1 MKRHLNLTQATLVG
15 LGGIVG
21 GGILALA
28 GVALQSAGPS
38 AVVAFALNAVIAIIT
53 ALSFAEVATSF
64 PQSGGTY
71 TYSKRVLSVTSAFA
85 VGWVVW
91 FASVVAGALYALGFA
106 AYAVEAI
113 AAFRPEWASEA
124 LERFLAVVSVLFYA
138 MLETRN
144 KGGGGGWET
153 IGKMVIFVF
162 LVASG
167 LVALLQAPSGTV
179 ASGMT
184 PFFSGGAHGVF
195 QAMGF
200 TFIAF
205 QGFDLIA
212 TIAGEVEDPGK
223 NLPRSMVGSVVIATV
238 IYLPLLVIVST
249 VGVES
254 GSSIT
259 LMAAE
264 HPDTVFAVATQNY
277 LGVGGYWLVVIAA
290 ILAMVSALQANLV
303 AASKMAKVMATD
315 RTLPRQFQDP
325 RKALT
330 LTVTTM
336 LVFLLLIPDV
346 GAAGAAAGLI
356 FLLSFTLVH
365 WICILARRRGGPD
378 TQGFRVPG
386 FPALP
391 VAGALTCLSLAL
403 FQGYTVPA
411 AGITAAVW
419 LVLGAGLFMTLLANR
434 AVVADAAQ
442 EAQNPQMIKLRGRTP
457 LIMVPVANPEMASA
471 LLEVAHAITPT
482 GAGRVVLMSVVSQGE
497 EQVESTKELI
507 GRTLRLSLH
516 HGLKPEVL
524 LTLADNPWE
533 EIARAC
539 TDHRC
544 ERLLLGLGN
553 LDARD
558 QSPDLSSLIRTVKCD
573 VIVVRA
579 PAGWELTSSRSILVP
594 VAGRGRN
601 DALRARLLTSIAREK
616 QKSIKYLRLLSAD
629 ADEAECRQAEA
640 VLKALGEDEAPH
652 EVDVLARPSASVID
666 DLIEEAKKSDLL
678 VLGLQTTDDVIGGI
692 VSEVAR
698 RCEIPMI
705 IIGHYR

>member
-1 MKRHLNLTQATLVG
+1 MNLTQATLVG

-38 AVVAFALNAVIAIIT
+38 AVVAFALNAVIAVIT
-53 ALSFAEVATSF
+53 ALSFAEMATSF

-113 AAFRPEWASEA
+113 SAFRPDWASEA

-138 MLETRN
+138 MLETRF

-153 IGKMVIFVF
+153 IGKMVIFIF
-162 LVASG
+162 LVLAG
-167 LVALLQAPSGTV
+167 LVAVVQSPSGTV
-179 ASGMT
+179 ASGLT
-184 PFFSGGAHGVF
+184 PFFTGGAMGVF

-212 TIAGEVEDPGK
+212 TVAGEVEDPTR
-223 NLPRSMVGSVVIATV
+223 NLPRAMVGSVLIATAL
-238 IYLPLLVIVST
+238 YLPLLIIVST
-249 VGVES
+249 VGVEAN
-254 GSSIT
+254 SSISA
-259 LMAAE
+259 MAAE
-264 HPDTVFAVATQNY
+264 HPETVFAVATETY
-277 LGVGGYWLVVIAA
+277 LGVTGYWLVVVAA

-303 AASKMAKVMATD
+303 AAAKMAKVMATD
-315 RTLPRQFQDP
+315 RTLPRQFRDP
-325 RKALT
+325 ARALT
-330 LTVTTM
+330 LTVVTM

-365 WICILARRRGGPD
+365 WICILARRRGGSNTP
-378 TQGFRVPG
+378 GFKVPG

-391 VAGALTCLSLAL
+391 VTGALACLGLAM
-403 FQGYTVPA
+403 FQGYAVPA
-411 AGITAAVW
+411 AGITAAIW

-434 AVVADAAQ
+434 AFVADAAQ
-442 EAQNPQMIKLRGRTP
+442 EAMEPGMIRLRGRTP
-457 LIMVPVANPEMASA
+457 LVMVPVANPETASA

-482 GAGRVVLMSVVSQGE
+482 GAGRVVLMSVVSEGE
-497 EQVESTKELI
+497 KQVESTKELI
-507 GRTLRLSLH
+507 GRTLRLSLD
-516 HGLKPEVL
+516 HGLTPEVL
-524 LTLADNPWE
+524 LTLADDPWE

-544 ERLLLGLGN
+544 ESLLLGFGT
-553 LDARD
+553 LDD
-558 QSPDLSSLIRTVKCD
+558 QGQSSDLSGLIRKVNCD

-579 PAGWELTSSRSILVP
+579 PNGWELTSSHSVLVP

-601 DALRARLLTSIAREK
+601 DRLRARLLTSMAREK
-616 QKSIKYLRLLSAD
+616 HKQITYLRLLSAD
-629 ADEAECRQAEA
+629 ATETECRQAEA
-640 VLKALGEDEAPH
+640 GLRVLGEDEVPH
-652 EVDVLARPSASVID
+652 EVEALAKPSASVID
-666 DLIEEAKKSDLL
+666 SLVEEAQKSDLV
-678 VLGLQTTDDVIGGI
+678 VLGLKASDDVIGGI
-692 VSEVAR
+692 VLEVAR
-698 RCEIPMI
+698 RCETPMI

>member
-1 MKRHLNLTQATLVG
+1 MNLIQATLVG

-53 ALSFAEVATSF
+53 ALSFAEMATSF

-71 TYSKRVLSVTSAFA
+71 TYSKKVLSVSSAFA

-113 AAFRPEWASEA
+113 SAFRPEWATEA

-138 MLETRN
+138 FLETRS

-162 LVASG
+162 LVLAG
-167 LVALLQAPSGTV
+167 LVAVLQAPSGTV
-179 ASGMT
+179 ASGLT
-184 PFFSGGAHGVF
+184 PFFTGGAQGVF

-212 TIAGEVEDPGK
+212 TIAGEVKEPGR
-223 NLPRSMVGSVVIATV
+223 NLPRAMVGSVVIATV
-238 IYLPLLVIVST
+238 LYLPLLIIVST
-249 VGVES
+249 VGVEAN
-254 GSSIT
+254 SSIT
-259 LMAAE
+259 AMAAK
-264 HPDTVFAVATQNY
+264 HPETVFAVATQNY
-277 LGVGGYWLVVIAA
+277 LGEAGYWLVVVAA

-303 AASKMAKVMATD
+303 AAAKMAKVMATD
-315 RTLPRQFQDP
+315 RTLPRQFRDP
-325 RKALT
+325 GRALT

-336 LVFLLLIPDV
+336 LIFLLLIPDV

-365 WICILARRRGGPD
+365 WICILARRRGGWD
-378 TQGFRVPG
+378 TPGFKVPG

-391 VAGALTCLSLAL
+391 VTGALTCLGLAL
-403 FQGYTVPA
+403 FQGYAVPA

-434 AVVADAAQ
+434 AAVADAAQ
-442 EAQNPQMIKLRGRTP
+442 EALEPEMIRLRGRTP
-457 LIMVPVANPEMASA
+457 LVMVPVANPETASA

-482 GAGRVVLMSVVSQGE
+482 GAGRVVLMSVVSEGE
-497 EQVESTKELI
+497 KQVDSTKELI
-507 GRTLRLSLH
+507 GRTLRLSLN

-544 ERLLLGLGN
+544 ESLLLGYGN
-553 LDARD
+553 LNA
-558 QSPDLSSLIRTVKCD
+558 QGESGDLSSLIRKVKCD

-579 PAGWELTSSRSILVP
+579 PNGWELSSTRSVLVP
-594 VAGRGRN
+594 VAARGRN
-601 DALRARLLTSIAREK
+601 DTLRARLLTSIAREK
-616 QKSIKYLRLLSAD
+616 QKSIKYLRLLSP
-629 ADEAECRQAEA
+629 EATEMDCRQAESA
-640 VLKALGEDEAPH
+640 LKVLGEDEVPH
-652 EVDVLARPSASVID
+652 EVEVLAKPSAAVID
-666 DLIEEAKKSDLL
+666 SLIEEAEKSDLL
-678 VLGLQTTDDVIGGI
+678 VLGLQTSDDVIGGI
-692 VSEVAR
+692 VLEVAR
-698 RCEIPMI
+698 RCETPII

>member
-1 MKRHLNLTQATLVG
+1 MNLTQATLVG

-28 GVALQSAGPS
+28 GVALLSAGPS
-38 AVVAFALNAVIAIIT
+38 ALIAFSLNAVIAILT
-53 ALSFAEVATSF
+53 ALSFAEMATSF

-71 TYSKRVLSVTSAFA
+71 TYSKRVLSVSSAFA

-106 AYAVEAI
+106 AYAVEALS
-113 AAFRPEWASEA
+113 AFRPDLASES
-124 LERFLAVVSVLFYA
+124 LERFLAVLSVLVYA
-138 MLETRN
+138 LIERRS

-153 IGKMVIFVF
+153 IGKMVIFIF
-162 LVASG
+162 LVGSG
-167 LVALLQAPSGTV
+167 LAVLLMSPKGTV
-179 ASGMT
+179 ANGMR
-184 PFFSGGAHGVF
+184 PFFAGGVQGVF

-212 TIAGEVEDPGK
+212 AIAGEVKDPGR
-223 NLPRSMVGSVVIATV
+223 NLPRSMVGSVVIATLL
-238 IYLPLLVIVST
+238 YLPLLLVVCT
-249 VGVES
+249 VGVKDG
-254 GSSIT
+254 GSIRT
-259 LMAAE
+259 MAE
-264 HPDTVFAVATQNY
+264 VHPETVIAVATQNY
-277 LGVGGYWLVVIAA
+277 LGDVGYWLVVVAA

-303 AASKMAKVMATD
+303 AATRMAGVMAFD
-315 RTLPRQFQDP
+315 RTLPRQFESP
-325 RKALT
+325 GKALA
-330 LTVTTM
+330 LTVVTM
-336 LVFLLLIPDV
+336 TVFLLLIPDL

-365 WICILARRRGGPD
+365 WICILARRRGGD
-378 TQGFRVPG
+378 QTSGFKVPA

-391 VAGALTCLSLAL
+391 ITGAVTCLGLAL
-403 FQGYTVPA
+403 FQGYVVPA
-411 AGITAAVW
+411 AGVTAAIW
-419 LVLGAGLFMTLLANR
+419 LVLGAALFMSLLANR

-442 EAQNPQMIKLRGRTP
+442 EAMAPEMIKLRGRTP
-457 LIMVPVANPEMASA
+457 LVMVPVANPETASA

-482 GAGRVVLMSVVSQGE
+482 RAGKVVLMSVVTEGE

-507 GRTLRLSLH
+507 GRTLHLSLS

-544 ERLLLGLGN
+544 ESLLLGFGN
-553 LDARD
+553 LEA
-558 QSPDLSSLIRTVKCD
+558 QSHTDSLSSLIRKVKCD

-579 PAGWELTSSRSILVP
+579 PKGWELTSSSSVLVP

-601 DALRARLLTSIAREK
+601 DSLRARLLTSLGREQEK
-616 QKSIKYLRLLSAD
+616 KIRYLQLLSAD
-629 ADEAECRQAEA
+629 ADEAHCRHAES
-640 VLKALGEDEAPH
+640 VLKQVAADEVRHPV
-652 EVDVLARPSASVID
+652 EVLARPSENVVN
-666 DLIEEAKKSDLL
+666 DLVSQAAEFDLL
-678 VLGLQTTDDVIGGI
+678 VLGLQSTDDVFGGI
-692 VSEVAR
+692 LPEVAR
-698 RCEIPMI
+698 RCKTPII
-705 IIGHYR
+705 IIGHHS

>member
-1 MKRHLNLTQATLVG
+1 MNLSQATLVG

-28 GVALQSAGPS
+28 GVALLSAGPS

-53 ALSFAEVATSF
+53 ALSFAELATSF

-71 TYSKRVLSVTSAFA
+71 TYSKRVLSVSSAFA

-113 AAFRPEWASEA
+113 SAFRPEWASEG
-124 LERFLAVVSVLFYA
+124 LERFLAVFSVLFYA
-138 MLETRN
+138 MIETRF

-153 IGKMVIFVF
+153 IGKMVIFIF
-162 LVASG
+162 LVLAG
-167 LVALLQAPSGTV
+167 LVALIKAPSGTV

-184 PFFSGGAHGVF
+184 PFFTGGAEGVF

-212 TIAGEVEDPGK
+212 TVAGDVKEPSR
-223 NLPRSMVGSVVIATV
+223 NLPRAMVGSVVIATA
-238 IYLPLLVIVST
+238 IYLPLLIIVST
-249 VGVES
+249 VGVEAS
-254 GSSIT
+254 SSIT
-259 LMAAE
+259 AMAE
-264 HPDTVFAVATQNY
+264 KHPETVFAVATQNY
-277 LGVGGYWLVVIAA
+277 LGVAGYWLVVVAA

-303 AASKMAKVMATD
+303 AAAKMATVMATD
-315 RTLPRQFQDP
+315 RTLPRQFRDSG
-325 RKALT
+325 RALT
-330 LTVTTM
+330 LTVSTM
-336 LVFLLLIPDV
+336 VIFLLLIPDV

-365 WICILARRRGGPD
+365 WICILARRRGGMD
-378 TQGFRVPG
+378 TPGFKVPG

-391 VAGALTCLSLAL
+391 VAGALTCLGLAL
-403 FQGYTVPA
+403 FQGYAVPA
-411 AGITAAVW
+411 AGVTAAVW
-419 LVLGAGLFMTLLANR
+419 LVLGAGLFMTLLENR

-442 EAQNPQMIKLRGRTP
+442 EAMEPGMIKLRGRTP
-457 LIMVPVANPEMASA
+457 LVMVPVANPEMASA
-471 LLEVAHAITPT
+471 LLAVAHAITPT
-482 GAGRVVLMSVVSQGE
+482 GAGRVVLMSVVSEGE
-497 EQVESTKELI
+497 KQVESTKELI
-507 GRTLRLSLH
+507 GLTLRLSLD

-544 ERLLLGLGN
+544 ESLLLGFGN
-553 LDARD
+553 LNAEG
-558 QSPDLSSLIRTVKCD
+558 QSRDLSGLIRKVKCD

-579 PAGWELTSSRSILVP
+579 PRGWRLSSTGSVLVP

-601 DALRARLLTSIAREK
+601 DALRARLLTSIARED
-616 QKSIKYLRLLSAD
+616 QKCIKYLRLLKPD
-629 ADEAECRQAEA
+629 ATEAECRQAEA
-640 VLKALGEDEAPH
+640 ALKQLGEDEAPH
-652 EVDVLARPSASVID
+652 EVEALAKPCDSVID
-666 DLIEEAKKSDLL
+666 GLVEEAKKSDLL
-678 VLGLQTTDDVIGGI
+678 VLGLTTSDDVVGGI
-692 VSEVAR
+692 VQEVAR
-698 RCEIPMI
+698 LCETPII